1 MFIGY
6 QNENI
11 SFIGNTKEE
20 LENLPCVELTKIEEV
35 DFAEMFNGKIY
46 IKEEELIE
54 AKKESVRQTRDFY
67 LEKYIDPVVSNSLR
81 WNDMSDEQKKTYI
94 DYRKYLL
101 DYSESSEDWYKQNP
115 KKFKEF
121 KGGD

>member
-54 AKKESVRQTRDFY
+54 AKKESVRETRDFY
-67 LEKYIDPVVSNSLR
+67 LEKYVDPVVSNPLR
-81 WNDMSDEQKKTYI
+81 WADMSEEEKKEYS

-101 DYSESSEDWYKQNP
+101 DYPESSEDWYEQNP
-115 KKFKEF
+115 KTFKEWLN
-121 KGGD
+121 G

>member
-6 QNENI
+6 QDKNI

-35 DFAEMFNGKIY
+35 DFAEMYNGKIY

-54 AKKESVRQTRDFY
+54 AKKVSVRETRDFY
-67 LEKYIDPVVSNSLR
+67 LEKYVDPVVSNPLR
-81 WNDMSDEQKKTYI
+81 WNDMSEEEKKEYS

-101 DYSESSEDWYKQNP
+101 DYPETKDWYEQNP
-115 KKFKEF
+115 KTFLEF
-121 KGGD
+121 ING

>member
-20 LENLPCVELTKIEEV
+20 LEKLPCVELTKIEEV
-35 DFAEMFNGKIY
+35 DFAKMFNGKIY
-46 IKEEELIE
+46 IKEKEFIK
-54 AKKESVRQTRDFY
+54 AKKESVRETRDFY
-67 LEKYIDPVVSNSLR
+67 LEKYIDPIVSNPLR
-81 WNDMSDEQKKTYI
+81 WTDLSEEEKKEYS

-101 DYSESSEDWYKQNP
+101 DYPKTEDWYKQNP
-115 KKFKEF
+115 KTFEEF
-121 KGGD
+121 KGE

>member
-54 AKKESVRQTRDFY
+54 AKKESVRETRDFY
-67 LEKYIDPVVSNSLR
+67 LEKYVDPVVSNPLR
-81 WNDMSDEQKKTYI
+81 WDDMSEEEKKEYS

-101 DYSESSEDWYKQNP
+101 DYPETKDWYKQNP
-115 KKFKEF
+115 KTFEEWSE
-121 KGGD
+121 